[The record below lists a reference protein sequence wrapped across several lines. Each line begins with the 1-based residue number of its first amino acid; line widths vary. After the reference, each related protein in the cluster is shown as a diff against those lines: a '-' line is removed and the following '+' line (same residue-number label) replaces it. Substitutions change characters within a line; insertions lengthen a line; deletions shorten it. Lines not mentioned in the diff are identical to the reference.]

1 MTPVITGIV
10 GLVAFLVLMV
20 LGVPVGI
27 NMALVGFCGIWYLNG
42 FSASFN
48 VLALSS
54 FSTIYTY
61 DYACLILFIIMAQV
75 IVVSGFGTD
84 LYTFARKWMGQFV
97 GGLNIATIGAC
108 AVFAAMTATP
118 MAPLVTMTAVALP
131 EMKKSKYDI
140 ALAAGTIAA
149 GSTLGPLIPPS
160 GILIMY
166 GILVQ
171 ESIGELFMA
180 GIVPGIV
187 LAFMMILMIYVRGK
201 LNPSLCPPGPKTSF
215 KEKLLAISSGGEII
229 ALVLILLGGI
239 IVGWF
244 TPTEAGAVGA
254 FGAIVFALARR
265 RLSWQKTKEAVV
277 DISSQVGMLFICI
290 IGALVLSR
298 FVALSTLPMQL
309 ANFIVGLDVP
319 PLAVMAL
326 IIIIYLILG
335 AFVDMM
341 PLFLLT
347 VPIFTPIVVSLGFSP
362 IWFGILL
369 VVVTNMALLSPPV
382 GMLVYIMSGIT
393 KEVPMETIF
402 KGVLPF
408 VGVMLVFCFI
418 IMLFPALVTFLPNLM
433 K

>member
-1 MTPVITGIV
+1 MTPVVTGIV
-10 GLVAFLVLMV
+10 GLAVFFVLMA
-20 LGVPVGI
+20 LGMPIGI
-27 NMALVGFCGIWYLNG
+27 NMILVGFCGVWYLT
-42 FSASFN
+42 SFN
-48 VLALSS
+48 ASITVLGLSS

-61 DYACLILFIIMAQV
+61 DYACLILFIIMAQI

-84 LYTFARKWMGQFV
+84 LYTLARKWMGQFV

-118 MAPLVTMTAVALP
+118 LAPLVTMSAVALP
-131 EMKKSKYDI
+131 EMKKSNYDMG
-140 ALAAGTIAA
+140 LAAGTIAA

-160 GILIMY
+160 GLLIIY

-180 GIVPGIV
+180 GIVPGVV
-187 LAFMMILMIYVRGK
+187 LAAMMILMIYIRGK
-201 LNPSLCPPGPKTSF
+201 LNPNLCPPGPKTNF
-215 KEKLLAISSGGEII
+215 KEKVTAISYGGEVI
-229 ALVLILLGGI
+229 ALVLLILGGI
-239 IVGWF
+239 ILGWF

-265 RLSWQKTKEAVV
+265 RLNWRKAKEALV
-277 DISSQVGMLFICI
+277 DILSQTGMLFVSI
-290 IGALVLSR
+290 IGALILSR

-309 ANFIVGLDVP
+309 ANFITGLDLP
-319 PLAVMAL
+319 PLVVMAL
-326 IIIIYLILG
+326 IILIYLILG
-335 AFVDMM
+335 AFIDMM

-369 VVVTNMALLSPPV
+369 IVVTNMALLTPPV

-393 KEVPMETIF
+393 KEVPLETIF
-402 KGVLPF
+402 KGILPF
-408 VGVMLVFCFI
+408 VGVMLLFCFI
-418 IMLFPALVTFLPNLM
+418 IMFFPNLVLFLPGLM
-433 K
+433 N

>member
-1 MTPVITGIV
+1 MTPVITGII
-10 GLVAFLVLMV
+10 GLVVFLVLMV

-27 NMALVGFCGIWYLNG
+27 SMALVGFSGIWYLSS

-61 DYACLILFIIMAQV
+61 DYACLILFIIMAQI

-84 LYTFARKWMGQFV
+84 LYTLARKWMGQFV

-118 MAPLVTMTAVALP
+118 LAPLVTMTAVALP
-131 EMKKSKYDI
+131 EMKKSNYDV

-160 GILIMY
+160 GLLIMY

-171 ESIGELFMA
+171 ESIGKLFMA
-180 GIVPGIV
+180 GIVPGIL
-187 LAFMMILMIYVRGK
+187 LAVMMILMIYVRGK
-201 LNPSLCPPGPKTSF
+201 LNPKLCPPGPKTNF
-215 KEKLLAISSGGEII
+215 KEKLLAISYGGEVI
-229 ALVLILLGGI
+229 ALVILIFVGI
-239 IVGWF
+239 ILGWF

-265 RLSWQKTKEAVV
+265 RLSWPKTKVAIF
-277 DISSQVGMLFICI
+277 DIASQVGMLFLCI

-309 ANFIVGLDVP
+309 ANFIVGLHLPSLV
-319 PLAVMAL
+319 VMSL

-335 AFVDMM
+335 CFIDMM

-369 VVVTNMALLSPPV
+369 VVVTNMAILTPPV
-382 GMLVYIMSGIT
+382 GMLVYIMSGLT

-408 VGVMLVFCFI
+408 VGVMLLLCFI
-418 IMLFPALVTFLPNLM
+418 IMLFPSLVMFVPNLM
-433 K
+433 R